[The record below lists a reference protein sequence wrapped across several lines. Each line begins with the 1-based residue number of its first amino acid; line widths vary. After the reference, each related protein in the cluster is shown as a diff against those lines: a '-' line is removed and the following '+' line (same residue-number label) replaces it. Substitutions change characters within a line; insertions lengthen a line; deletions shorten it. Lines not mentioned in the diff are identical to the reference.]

1 MVGKSFLKNVS
12 EFQKTGANTVTSS
25 KGFTVQVKPMG
36 GILYHES
43 DSEIEIDSEWLVKPP
58 GIILYKGSPGN
69 KGFNKMEQSHIDNIF
84 SNVKRALE
92 YLGHRV
98 EIWSSPSG

>member
-1 MVGKSFLKNVS
+1 MS
-12 EFQKTGANTVTSS
+12 EEFKKIGPNTATSEN
-25 KGFTVQVKPMG
+25 GFTVEVKVAG
-36 GILYHES
+36 GVVYRENNGENFIS
-43 DSEIEIDSEWLVKPP
+43 SEWLVEPP
-58 GIILYKGSPGN
+58 KLGIILYKGDSGN

>member
-1 MVGKSFLKNVS
+1 MS
-12 EFQKTGANTVTSS
+12 EEFKKTGLNIVTSTN
-25 KGFTVQVKPMG
+25 GFTMEVKVAG
-36 GILYHES
+36 GVVYRDNTGEYFIS
-43 DSEIEIDSEWLVKPP
+43 SEWLVEPP
-58 GIILYKGSPGN
+58 KLGIILY
-69 KGFNKMEQSHIDNIF
+69 KMEQSHIDNIF